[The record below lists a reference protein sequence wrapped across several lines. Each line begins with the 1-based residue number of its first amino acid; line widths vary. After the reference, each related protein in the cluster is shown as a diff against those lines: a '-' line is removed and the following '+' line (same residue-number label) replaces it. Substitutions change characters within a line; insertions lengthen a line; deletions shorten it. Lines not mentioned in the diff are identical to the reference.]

1 MYRVF
6 RQSIERVSHLEIP
19 AAIEIKHLPFMRDL
33 WHPELQIRANSTEQS
48 HSLEEYSRSTDN
60 KNS

>member
-33 WHPELQIRANSTEQS
+33 
-48 HSLEEYSRSTDN
+48 
-60 KNS
+60 